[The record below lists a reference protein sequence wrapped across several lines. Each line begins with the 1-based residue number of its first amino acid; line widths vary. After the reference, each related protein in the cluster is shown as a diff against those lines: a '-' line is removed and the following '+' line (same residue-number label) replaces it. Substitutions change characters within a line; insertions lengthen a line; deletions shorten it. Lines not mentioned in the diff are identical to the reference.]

1 MTAIPIE
8 LTSPRSQHHVTDLNI
23 SSNGIFSG
31 SGISLKV
38 WKKLFKFDDS
48 SWYGTTYGG
57 DAAGFIAISAP
68 HISSP
73 KKQLMLASDRQDAD
87 TVSINIAGSGIS
99 ALTHV
104 ELSQCELKD
113 AERFDLEAIDRDRN
127 IQNWIST
134 QDDFTFAFP
143 ARANPL
149 CDAIRIVL
157 GVHQYNLGVTLTE
170 SKEIELAD
178 HLEYLLARY
187 SNIRVFSDPER
198 KEISVTFGFT
208 SSQFFKRLFGIEDSV
223 TQVLYSNHLNG

>member
-1 MTAIPIE
+1 MIASPIE
-8 LTSPRSQHHVTDLNI
+8 FTGPRTQHRVTELNI

-31 SGISLKV
+31 SGISLNV
-38 WKKLFKFDDS
+38 WKKLFNFDDS

-73 KKQLMLASDRQDAD
+73 KKQLVLASDRQNGDN
-87 TVSINIAGSGIS
+87 VSINIEGSGIS

-104 ELSQCELKD
+104 ELSQCEFKD

-127 IQNWIST
+127 IRNWIST
-134 QDDFTFAFP
+134 QDNFSFAFP

-157 GVHQYNLGVTLTE
+157 EVHEHNLGIDIAE

-208 SSQFFKRLFGIEDSV
+208 SSQFFKRLFGIKDSV
-223 TQVLYSNHLNG
+223 TQVLYSHCLHG

>member
-8 LTSPRSQHHVTDLNI
+8 LSSSQLQPHITELNI

-31 SGISLKV
+31 SGISLNV
-38 WKKLFKFDDS
+38 WKKLFNFDDS

-73 KKQLMLASDRQDAD
+73 QKQLVLASERQDAD
-87 TVSINIAGSGIS
+87 NVSINIAGSGIS

-104 ELSQCELKD
+104 ELSQCEFKD

-127 IQNWIST
+127 IRNWIST
-134 QDDFTFAFP
+134 QDDFSFAFP

-157 GVHQYNLGVTLTE
+157 GVHQYFLGVDIAE
-170 SKEIELAD
+170 GKEIELAE
-178 HLEYLLARY
+178 HLEYLLSRY
-187 SNIRVFSDPER
+187 SNIQVFSDPER
-198 KEISVTFGFT
+198 KEISVTFGFI

-223 TQVLYSNHLNG
+223 TQVLYSHYLHG